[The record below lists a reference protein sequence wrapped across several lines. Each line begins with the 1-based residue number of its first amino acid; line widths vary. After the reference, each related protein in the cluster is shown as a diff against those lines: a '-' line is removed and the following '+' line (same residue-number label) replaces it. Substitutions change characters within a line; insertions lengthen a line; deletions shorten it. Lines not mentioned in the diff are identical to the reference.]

1 MDETKKLP
9 KPALVA
15 LLVALGASVP
25 YLHPALARL
34 RLVSAADVS
43 RTLGAFRGVP
53 RVPLL
58 RRNEIPPPLPSQ
70 EATGAPPP
78 AAHVESRAVAE
89 GPRGP
94 VPASPGTPIED
105 PAGDLSRFFAALDRV
120 EKGESGALARIS
132 HYGDSP
138 LTGDMISGEARS
150 MLQKQFGNGGPG
162 FVLAGRPWGWYGHRG
177 IALDAK
183 GWTPH
188 SPLLTWGNGGHYGL
202 GLVSFSSAS
211 AGARSDVAWEKG
223 RFTRAE
229 VTFTVAPGNG
239 TLLVSVDGGAEEA
252 VPTAGAE
259 RRTARFVAAAP
270 EGAARIALRPKGDG
284 EVTVYGVTLETAG
297 PGLVYDALGANG
309 SSVHALALADAKGWI
324 DSLAL
329 RGSDLVI
336 LNYGTN
342 ESGNEAIAGPHYVRE
357 LVGLVGR
364 VRTALPEASVLIMAP
379 MDRGARGPEGEIT
392 TMPAIPKIVEAQR
405 KAAQE
410 ARCAFFDTYA
420 AMGGDGTMA
429 RWYRS
434 EPRLVTGDFTHTTF
448 AGSER
453 VARLL
458 VDALLGARAA
468 RGGPP
473 PAAGAPAG
481 TDAPTAPA
489 APAPTAP
496 AGDAGSSLPAS
507 AAERPPG

>member
-15 LLVALGASVP
+15 LLVALCASVP

-43 RTLGAFRGVP
+43 RTVGGFRGAP

-58 RRNEIPPPLPSQ
+58 RKNEIPPPPASQ
-70 EATGAPPP
+70 EAPGAAPP
-78 AAHVESRAVAE
+78 AAVAAESHAVAD
-89 GPRGP
+89 GPRTP
-94 VPASPGTPIED
+94 PPASPGTAIED

-120 EKGESGALARIS
+120 EKGEAGALARIS
-132 HYGDSP
+132 HFGDSP
-138 LTGDMISGEARS
+138 LTGDMISGEART
-150 MLQKQFGNGGPG
+150 MLQKRFGDGGPG
-162 FVLAGRPWGWYGHRG
+162 FVLAARPWGWYGHRG

-188 SPLLTWGNGGHYGL
+188 SPLLTWGNGGHFGL
-202 GLVSFSSAS
+202 GLVAFSSAS
-211 AGARSDVAWEKG
+211 SGARSEVAWEKG

-239 TLLVSVDGGAEEA
+239 TLLVSVDGGPEEA
-252 VPTAGAE
+252 IPTSGAE

-270 EGAARIALRPKGDG
+270 EGAARITLHPKGDG

-309 SSVHALALADAKGWI
+309 SSVHALALADAKGWG
-324 DSLAL
+324 DALAL

-342 ESGNEAIAGPHYVRE
+342 ESGTEGIAGPRYVRE

-364 VRTALPEASVLIMAP
+364 VRAALPEASVLVMAP
-379 MDRGARGPEGEIT
+379 MDRGARSPDGEIASLPT
-392 TMPAIPKIVEAQR
+392 IPKIVEAQR

-420 AMGGDGTMA
+420 AMGGDGTIA

-434 EPRLVTGDFTHTTF
+434 EPRLVTADFTHTTF

-468 RGGPP
+468 RGGQPP
-473 PAAGAPAG
+473 TGTPAV
-481 TDAPTAPA
+481 TDAPATPA

-496 AGDAGSSLPAS
+496 AAAVGAAPPAR